1 MPLEHHPLNR
11 EFPQQHDAL
20 RKLMQSDAR
29 FARLAEEYEALDKRI
44 YEIEDGRSVA
54 DDLML
59 QGLKL
64 QRVGLKDEIADL
76 RAALDILEELNP
88 ELTEDHPES
97 GLGGAEHMSRRRE
110 WKRDLFRSWHRG
122 DSSGQWP
129 RPEDYGLPPR

>member
-44 YEIEDGRSVA
+44 YEIEDGRSA
-54 DDLML
+54 TDDLTL

-64 QRVGLKDEIADL
+64 QRVGLKDEIA
-76 RAALDILEELNP
+76 
-88 ELTEDHPES
+88 
-97 GLGGAEHMSRRRE
+97 GLLQGAT
-110 WKRDLFRSWHRG
+110 
-122 DSSGQWP
+122 
-129 RPEDYGLPPR
+129 

>member
-11 EFPQQHDAL
+11 EFPQHHDAL

-44 YEIEDGRSVA
+44 YEIEDGRAVA

-76 RAALDILEELNP
+76 L
-88 ELTEDHPES
+88 H
-97 GLGGAEHMSRRRE
+97 GAT
-110 WKRDLFRSWHRG
+110 
-122 DSSGQWP
+122 
-129 RPEDYGLPPR
+129 